1 MSYMGELR
9 KLVGRRPLFNVGVS
23 VVLQSEQGEW
33 LLQRRSD
40 SGLWGVPGGGLE
52 PDESFEQAAARELE
66 EETGL
71 SGVPLTPAGS
81 LSGPECHHV
90 YPHGDEVYMVGMV
103 FRGVLSAQQ
112 FAGATLGSDG
122 ETLELRF
129 FPLDDLPTLS
139 GGIERLLSRRLR
151 AEAGLPQLPEL
162 TSRAVP
168 APPLG
173 NHLAE
178 LRSLVGTRPLLAPGA
193 NVLVLNAQDGLLL
206 LRHAGTGHID
216 RGRWTLPGGSL
227 EPGET
232 FEQGARRELL
242 EETGLHA
249 ERLEELA
256 FYAGAEYRFTYP
268 HGDVIDNVALLY
280 RAYGVTGTVV
290 PQPEEVLE
298 WRWFAPGT
306 LPPDEQLSGP
316 LIVAMVGL
324 ASRL

>member
-1 MSYMGELR
+1 MGELR
-9 KLVGRRPLFNVGVS
+9 KLVGTRPLFNVGVS
-23 VVLQSEQGEW
+23 VVLLSEGGEW

-40 SGLWGVPGGGLE
+40 SGLWGVPGGGME
-52 PDESFEQAAARELE
+52 PGESFEQAAARELE

-81 LSGPECHHV
+81 LSGPECRHV

-103 FRGVLSAQQ
+103 FRGMLSAEK
-112 FAGATLGSDG
+112 FAEATLGSDG
-122 ETLELRF
+122 ETLELKF
-129 FPLDDLPTLS
+129 FPLDGLPVLS
-139 GGIERLLSRRLR
+139 GGIERLLARRLR
-151 AEAGLPQLPEL
+151 AEAGLPELPEL
-162 TSRAVP
+162 AVTA
-168 APPLG
+168 APPPPVG

-193 NVLVLNAQDGLLL
+193 NVLVFNAQGSLLL
-206 LRHAGTGHID
+206 LRNAGTGHMD

-227 EPGET
+227 ELGET
-232 FEQGARRELL
+232 FEQGACRELL
-242 EETGLHA
+242 EETGLYA
-249 ERLEELA
+249 GRLEELA
-256 FYAGAEYRFTYP
+256 FYAGAEYRFIYP

-280 RAYGVTGTVV
+280 QAHGVTGRVV

-306 LPPDEQLSGP
+306 LPAPEELSGP
-316 LIVAMVGL
+316 LIRAMVGL

>member
-1 MSYMGELR
+1 MGELR
-9 KLVGRRPLFNVGVS
+9 KLVGTRPLFNVGVS
-23 VVLQSEQGEW
+23 VLLQSVGGEW

-52 PDESFEQAAARELE
+52 PGETFEAAAIRELE

-71 SGVPLTPAGS
+71 SGIPLRPAGS
-81 LSGPECHHV
+81 LSGPECRHV

-103 FRGVLSAQQ
+103 FRGVLSAHQ

-122 ETLELRF
+122 ETLELEF
-129 FPLDDLPTLS
+129 FPLDELPILS
-139 GGIERLLSRRLR
+139 GGIERLLARRLR
-151 AEAGLPQLPEL
+151 QEAGLPELPEL
-162 TSRAVP
+162 ASTAAP
-168 APPLG
+168 APPVG

-193 NVLVLNAQDGLLL
+193 NVLVFNDQGGLLL
-206 LRHAGTGHID
+206 LRHAGTGHMN

-227 EPGET
+227 ELGET
-232 FEQGARRELL
+232 FGQGARRELL
-242 EETGLHA
+242 EETGLRA

-256 FYAGAEYRFTYP
+256 FYAGAQYRFTYP

-280 RAYGVTGTVV
+280 RAHGVTGTVV

-306 LPPDEQLSGP
+306 LPLDEQLSGP